1 MWKESKSLANVQE
14 RLYKVSVMGF
24 GEREKKKNICWG
36 YSPPD
41 YVFSQSNTWF
51 VSWQTAIF

>member
-24 GEREKKKNICWG
+24 GEREKKKKHLLG
-36 YSPPD
+36 L
-41 YVFSQSNTWF
+41 QS
-51 VSWQTAIF
+51 SWLCIFTV